1 MWKPALFLITI
12 VLVTPNGRELLSE
25 YARRGSSLFAM
36 SSTYVEL
43 ALIAMALVVV
53 GLLLLMCCQS
63 PSNPDA
69 RWIRRVVRE
78 EVPGAAVSNRT
89 CSTGR
94 G

>member
-36 SSTYVEL
+36 SSTYAEL

-53 GLLLLMCCQS
+53 GLFARTFPATRFPIE
-63 PSNPDA
+63 PS
-69 RWIRRVVRE
+69 
-78 EVPGAAVSNRT
+78 
-89 CSTGR
+89 
-94 G
+94 